1 MDGANSIKMKYLS
14 WKVIQILAC
23 CLACP
28 SLRIL
33 PEKALIPS
41 VLSPLHRTTKI
52 LALAR
57 VRDFQILAISPI
69 SAILAILLPPPLP
82 PGASQS
88 IPGHPSSAC
97 VSEVLWQGTLAC
109 ACSIHGPQGGTVALG
124 YGVFLN
130 PELPRSAVRERYQ
143 QNPPR
148 LAPGSVLSGM
158 CPVYTPSGFPPPGLN

>member
-1 MDGANSIKMKYLS
+1 MKYLS

-82 PGASQS
+82 PGGIPVHPRSSQFGVRFGGFVARHSCLCLFNPWTAGWHSRPRLWRFSQS
-88 IPGHPSSAC
+88 RIAAKRGEGAVPAEPSQAC
-97 VSEVLWQGTLAC
+97 PWV
-109 ACSIHGPQGGTVALG
+109 CS
-124 YGVFLN
+124 
-130 PELPRSAVRERYQ
+130 VRD
-143 QNPPR
+143 
-148 LAPGSVLSGM
+148 V
-158 CPVYTPSGFPPPGLN
+158 PGLYPIRVPTPWPQLGFYGT